1 MGLIREPKNVDLIIK
16 SEPWTKD
23 ELKQFREIMKK
34 QRERK
39 AKLKG
44 VFFNSAKFFDMEYQV
59 YGDVTSDVPMGV
71 QEIFWQ
77 HGHEHKSI
85 RIRYNA
91 RSGSVIGFLVMGI
104 RFRQQ
109 ACQKWINR

>member
-39 AKLKG
+39 AKLKRA
-44 VFFNSAKFFDMEYQV
+44 AKKT
-59 YGDVTSDVPMGV
+59 GA
-71 QEIFWQ
+71 
-77 HGHEHKSI
+77 K
-85 RIRYNA
+85 A
-91 RSGSVIGFLVMGI
+91 RTPNQNYV
-104 RFRQQ
+104 
-109 ACQKWINR
+109 